1 MGIGQAGMAMA
12 QEDGDDVGSIRQ
24 ERELTRLKAR
34 IKALEEALAD
44 YALRYGLTDFARLAL
59 QDTTDAPE
67 APAGEERKSPK
78 CRCDG

>member
-1 MGIGQAGMAMA
+1 MGIGQAGMEMA
-12 QEDGDDVGSIRQ
+12 PEDGDDVGSIRQ

-59 QDTTDAPE
+59 QDTGDTPE
-67 APAGEERKSPK
+67 DPVGEKR
-78 CRCDG
+78 

>member
-1 MGIGQAGMAMA
+1 VGIGQAGMEMA
-12 QEDGDDVGSIRQ
+12 PEDGDDVGSIRQ

-59 QDTTDAPE
+59 QDTADPPE
-67 APAGEERKSPK
+67 PPAGEERKSPK
-78 CRCDG
+78 CLCDG